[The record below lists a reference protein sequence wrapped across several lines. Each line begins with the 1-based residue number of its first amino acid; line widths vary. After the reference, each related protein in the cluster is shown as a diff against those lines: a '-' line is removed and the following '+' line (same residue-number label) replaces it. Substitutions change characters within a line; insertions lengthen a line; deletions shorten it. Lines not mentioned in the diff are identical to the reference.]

1 MKIGE
6 LIEAIS
12 KDINVLLEQEN
23 SPNLP
28 DIFKHMVLAIFRKGP
43 RTQGWFQS
51 SVMIAFET
59 LLDNGY
65 IYRNSR
71 PDRMRLT
78 SKGFVKN
85 GRHRM
90 EPMTQNNQFDVLWN
104 RFV

>member
-1 MKIGE
+1 MKFSL
-6 LIEAIS
+6 LIEEIT
-12 KDINVLLEQEN
+12 KEINLLLEQED
-23 SPNLP
+23 SVDLP
-28 DIFKHMVLAIFRKGP
+28 DIYKHMVLAIYRKGP
-43 RTQGWFQS
+43 QTRGWFES
-51 SVMIAFET
+51 SVMIAFEC

-90 EPMTQNNQFDVLWN
+90 EPMEKNYKFDSLWN
-104 RFV
+104 GYT

>member
-1 MKIGE
+1 MKINL
-6 LIEAIS
+6 LIEAITQ
-12 KDINVLLEQEN
+12 DINLLLEQED

-43 RTQGWFQS
+43 RTQGWFET

-65 IYRNSR
+65 IYSNSR

-90 EPMTQNNQFDVLWN
+90 EPMAKNNQFDSLWN
-104 RFV
+104 KFT